1 MSFKT
6 NYIHSK
12 ANSSF
17 QSISKYLNLY
27 FSFVVI
33 TFTLL
38 QLTSAEDD
46 VTFASSS
53 SSSSDNNELMFH
65 QIEGKVTPPDPK
77 PADWHW
83 ATRILI
89 DGGKKLA
96 FLKVTISDFLPSF
109 SDFKAL
115 E

>member
-1 MSFKT
+1 MSFK
-6 NYIHSK
+6 IEHFDSK
-12 ANSSF
+12 AILF
-17 QSISKYLNLY
+17 HSIVN

-38 QLTSAEDD
+38 QCTGAEDD

-53 SSSSDNNELMFH
+53 ASSSENNELIFN

-77 PADWHW
+77 PVDWYW

-96 FLKVTISDFLPSF
+96 FLKVDLTN
-109 SDFKAL
+109 
-115 E
+115 

>member
-65 QIEGKVTPPDPK
+65 QIEGLMIDRSVSV
-77 PADWHW
+77 AN
-83 ATRILI
+83 LI
-89 DGGKKLA
+89 SAMK
-96 FLKVTISDFLPSF
+96 I
-109 SDFKAL
+109 AL
-115 E
+115 SEIFGREIT